1 MYQELSTMTI
11 RIQKCKILTSFFHI
25 RWNLMLHRRRGC
37 LRHLNGLL
45 WPWSLTSRSSEGA
58 SEYSPYV
65 SWDSSSHSWDM
76 VFTSFDLN
84 SLLWRLDLKNL
95 IKWWKHKKA
104 QHSKYLYPETKQE
117 NQAIWELC
125 LQNLNVPDSL
135 QEICKVQLCKPN
147 ITLYSSAVPVK
158 KSSLIHFRLI
168 ENMRLS
174 CEVTNTYNIHNI
186 KAL

>member
-1 MYQELSTMTI
+1 
-11 RIQKCKILTSFFHI
+11 
-25 RWNLMLHRRRGC
+25 MLHRRRGC

-84 SLLWRLDLKNL
+84 GLLWRLDLKNL